1 MIERR
6 YFEMDRYSKFIL
18 TVIAILL
25 ALHLVKPWLTPKSAE
40 GVGKVVDVNIAQV
53 GGFGVYSQGIP
64 VVVQK

>member
-6 YFEMDRYSKFIL
+6 YFEMDKYSKFIL
-18 TVIAILL
+18 TVIAVLL

-40 GVGKVVDVNIAQV
+40 GTSSVVDVNIAKV
-53 GGFGVYSQGIP
+53 GGHGVYGQGIP